1 MYVGTDTCDIVS
13 VGFLAGRRWMMAL
26 QQHDGKS
33 ILLAL

>member
-1 MYVGTDTCDIVS
+1 MYVGMYGYIVS
-13 VGFLAGRRWMMAL
+13 VGLLAGRRWMMAL